1 MHKRSG
7 FTIVELLIV
16 IVVIAILAAITIVA
30 YNGVQTRAKAS
41 QITAGIKQVDK
52 SFRLWNT
59 ERGVQTWDL
68 DTTICGIS
76 GGNPQLTVLISSCTG
91 LSSYLQASPSVADPS
106 LVWFYDMDN
115 DSKPNPGTLA
125 QIAQGTNLCISNVSQ
140 SIVDILESTLDDGN
154 NLGGRIRY
162 DPSIQR
168 VYYSLSYNQS
178 I

>member
-1 MHKRSG
+1 MHKRHG

-52 SFRLWNT
+52 SLRLWNT

-68 DTTICGIS
+68 DTTICGTS
-76 GGNPQLTVLISSCTG
+76 GGNPHISTLITSCAG
-91 LSSYLQASPSVADPS
+91 LSSYLQTSPAIADPS

-140 SIVDILESTLDDGN
+140 AVVDIIESSIDDGN
-154 NLGGRIRY
+154 NLGGRVRY
-162 DPSIQR
+162 DPAIQR
-168 VYYSLSYNQS
+168 IFYSLSYNQS

>member
-1 MHKRSG
+1 
-7 FTIVELLIV
+7 
-16 IVVIAILAAITIVA
+16 
-30 YNGVQTRAKAS
+30 
-41 QITAGIKQVDK
+41 
-52 SFRLWNT
+52 
-59 ERGVQTWDL
+59 
-68 DTTICGIS
+68 
-76 GGNPQLTVLISSCTG
+76 
-91 LSSYLQASPSVADPS
+91 
-106 LVWFYDMDN
+106 MDN

-125 QIAQGTNLCISNVSQ
+125 KIAQGTNLCISNVSQ